1 MKPFKI
7 NRDSWHYKLNKKF
20 MNDYEHNMWSWEAKK
35 NSFCSYWRATFF
47 RIVALTAFASFIFA
61 VLSMMVLGSI
71 ANPMAALAV
80 LGVILAII
88 AFFTTLV
95 LAHTGYTAYTKKNEN
110 KPDSLFVQRYK
121 VYKSKVCPMVEF
133 DGK

>member
-7 NRDSWHYKLNKKF
+7 DRDSWHYKMNKHF
-20 MNDYEHNMWSWEAKK
+20 MNNYEHNMWAWEAKK
-35 NSFCSYWRATFF
+35 NNFCAYWRATFF

-61 VLSMMVLGSI
+61 ILSMMVLGTI
-71 ANPMAALAV
+71 ANPLAALTV

-88 AFFTTLV
+88 AFFATLV
-95 LAHTGYTAYTKKNEN
+95 LAHTGYTAYAKKYED

-121 VYKSKVCPMVEF
+121 AYKSKVCPMVEY
-133 DGK
+133 DE